1 VIGDPAAL
9 AHLIREPN
17 QLGMGRAWVNGLVD
31 VEGDL
36 DGLLALRRGFD
47 GVSLSAADRLRAARL
62 LWSIAGR
69 SGLASPPLPESE
81 ATPAGRLHSRERDRS
96 AVRHH
101 YDVPEAFYRLVLGP
115 SMVYSCAYFASEGD
129 SLEQAQEG
137 KLERICRK
145 LRLRPGDRLLDIG
158 CGWGSLAMHAARL
171 HGVRAVGVTLSPEQA
186 RAARERITAAGL
198 DDVCEIRVAD
208 YRDVTDGPYD
218 AIASV
223 GMYEHV
229 GGNQLDNYAQ
239 RASAL
244 LRAGGLFLNHGIARL
259 TPGPGHRRTF
269 INRFVFPDGDLQ
281 PVTEILGAL
290 TRAGFEI
297 RDLESLREHYVL
309 TLRRWS
315 ANLNAHQ
322 EAAVRAGGPERERI
336 WRLYMAGAA
345 QAFQD
350 GEISVFQTLALRP
363 GAPHRLPLTRCRGL
377 ADQCTHSLR

>member
-1 VIGDPAAL
+1 VIRDPAAL